1 MQATRVL
8 MLIVLLPILPADV
21 LHDVLAALRTAAC
34 CVPYEYIMY
43 AWAPVAAPHI
53 ARSMQQRL
61 QRGVA
66 SDPCLHV
73 QPAVYSMVYSSVLVF
88 KNLAPGNSLGIW
100 RASPRR
106 YFLVFFKK

>member
-34 CVPYEYIMY
+34 CVPYEYYSMPGPLG
-43 AWAPVAAPHI
+43 ARRRAAH
-53 ARSMQQRL
+53 RSQHRCSNGCNV
-61 QRGVA
+61 RAGVA

-73 QPAVYSMVYSSVLVF
+73 QPAVY
-88 KNLAPGNSLGIW
+88 
-100 RASPRR
+100 
-106 YFLVFFKK
+106 